1 MDGMI
6 RGGAQHFLDYDEVE
20 EVKNENSELAQ
31 TLVNNIKE
39 TLLEQIRT
47 ETPNTINYDRA
58 FRIQVRLLDDM
69 NLVGKLEEIPIM
81 DVPLRVPDQENIYI
95 SNKPLKFRDR
105 IKILIRGRL
114 DGNEFNK

>member
-1 MDGMI
+1 MI

-47 ETPNTINYDRA
+47 ETPNTIDYDKA

-81 DVPLRVPDQENIYI
+81 EIPLNVQPPDFQNNYTQD
-95 SNKPLKFRDR
+95 KPLKFRER
-105 IKILIRGRL
+105 IKILLKGRL
-114 DGNEFNK
+114 D